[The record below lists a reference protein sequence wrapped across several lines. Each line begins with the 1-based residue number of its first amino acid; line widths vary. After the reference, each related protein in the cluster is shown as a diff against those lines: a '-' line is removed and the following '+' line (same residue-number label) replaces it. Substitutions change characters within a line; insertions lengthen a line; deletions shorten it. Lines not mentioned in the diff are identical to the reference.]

1 MTGQALVMGLVV
13 LFMGTLTLFY
23 LFSSGQVSADKQRVT
38 NAADAAAYS
47 SALWRARVL
56 NYDAYANRAMIA
68 NEVAI
73 AQTLTLLSET
83 QYLKDF
89 AFCLDKR
96 PGDRNRYCTA
106 LISYI
111 TMFIPYLNQT
121 LAAVGDTLDG
131 YQNLLAST
139 VPFEVTNR
147 SLVANTALSLSQSL
161 LDASAQFLAVQ
172 STIATQVTQANDGN
186 FTVKVL
192 PDNFVGLFGGG
203 FTKQYKGADRARL
216 ANVVRVALDP
226 YSRDR
231 PSLLLGH
238 DLTVIPDVCVAGL
251 IYRKRG
257 GTTLDSALD
266 RWEAADVASEWSY
279 YLGSTGCDKKEEPL
293 AWGDSQASGG
303 TSNQD
308 TGHVHDNPKTLSWAR
323 AATLP
328 ARGYVGIQNFE
339 DLNYNSLTSNDPAV
353 QNPTHR
359 LVVVVRMGAGNLRT
373 ANTLNMGV
381 GRLRMT
387 ESTNQNRI
395 ASVAAAE
402 VYFKRESNPQS
413 GQQRSDGKT
422 EYPSLFNPYWQA
434 RLAEPTLAQRTA
446 ATLLP

>member
-1 MTGQALVMGLVV
+1 M
-13 LFMGTLTLFY
+13 
-23 LFSSGQVSADKQRVT
+23 
-38 NAADAAAYS
+38 
-47 SALWRARVL
+47 ARSDV
-56 NYDAYANRAMIA
+56 ANR
-68 NEVAI
+68 
-73 AQTLTLLSET
+73 
-83 QYLKDF
+83 
-89 AFCLDKR
+89 
-96 PGDRNRYCTA
+96 
-106 LISYI
+106 
-111 TMFIPYLNQT
+111 
-121 LAAVGDTLDG
+121 
-131 YQNLLAST
+131 
-139 VPFEVTNR
+139 
-147 SLVANTALSLSQSL
+147 ALSLSQTA
-161 LDASAQFLAVQ
+161 LDASTQFLAVQ

-186 FTVKVL
+186 FTVRVL
-192 PDNFVGLFGGG
+192 PDNFVGLGGGG
-203 FTKQYKGADRARL
+203 FTTQYRGADRARL
-216 ANVVRVALDP
+216 ANLVRQGLDP
-226 YSRDR
+226 YTKDR

-257 GTTLDSALD
+257 GTTLNSALD

-328 ARGYVGIQNFE
+328 ARGYAGIQNFE
-339 DLNYNSLTSNDPAV
+339 DLNYNSLKSGSDPAV

-373 ANTLNMGV
+373 ANTLNIGV

-387 ESTNQNRI
+387 ESTDQNRI

-402 VYFKRESNPQS
+402 VYFKRESDPRS

-434 RLAEPTLAQRTA
+434 RLAEPTLAQRAA